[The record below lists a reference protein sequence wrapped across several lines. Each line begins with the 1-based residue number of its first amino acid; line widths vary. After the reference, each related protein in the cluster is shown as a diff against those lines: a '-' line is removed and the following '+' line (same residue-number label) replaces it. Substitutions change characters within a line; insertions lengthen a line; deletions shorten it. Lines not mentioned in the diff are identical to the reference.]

1 MYIQCA
7 SRNFVLCSMRKNSL
21 STLLL
26 LLVLIASCRSK
37 EKEGSKSENK
47 VDAARNF
54 IRSALDGKF
63 DEART
68 YMLPDSIN
76 TNFMDVVERSYQ
88 KAEQATKDGYRSAS
102 ITILNVND
110 QIKDSIAVVIYSNTF
125 KNDPDTLKV
134 IKTNGQW
141 LVDFKYLYE
150 HDTDTL
156 VNKAKTNDMLK

>member
-1 MYIQCA
+1 MK
-7 SRNFVLCSMRKNSL
+7 RNYLFFFFLLFSFYSCKNS
-21 STLLL
+21 
-26 LLVLIASCRSK
+26 
-37 EKEGSKSENK
+37 EENKSENK

-63 DEART
+63 DAART

-88 KAEQATKDGYRSAS
+88 KTEQATKDGYRSAS
-102 ITILNVND
+102 ITILNVTD
-110 QIKDSIAVVIYSNTF
+110 QIKDSVTVVIYSNTY

-141 LVDFKYLYE
+141 LVDFKYLYQ
-150 HDTDTL
+150 HDDDTL
-156 VNKAKTNDMLK
+156 VNKPITNDTLR

>member
-1 MYIQCA
+1 MK
-7 SRNFVLCSMRKNSL
+7 RNYLFFLFLLFSFYACKNKD
-21 STLLL
+21 
-26 LLVLIASCRSK
+26 K
-37 EKEGSKSENK
+37 EANKSENK

-76 TNFMDVVERSYQ
+76 ANFMDVAERSYQ

-110 QIKDSIAVVIYSNTF
+110 QVKDSITVVIYSNTF
-125 KNDPDTLKV
+125 KKDPDTLKV

-141 LVDFKYLYE
+141 LVDFKYLYQ
-150 HDTDTL
+150 HDADTL
-156 VNKAKTNDMLK
+156 VNKPIVN

>member
-1 MYIQCA
+1 MK
-7 SRNFVLCSMRKNSL
+7 RNYLFFLFLLFSFYACKNKD
-21 STLLL
+21 
-26 LLVLIASCRSK
+26 K
-37 EKEGSKSENK
+37 EANKSENK

-76 TNFMDVVERSYQ
+76 ANFMDVAERSYQ

-110 QIKDSIAVVIYSNTF
+110 QVKDSITVVIYSNTF
-125 KNDPDTLKV
+125 KKDPDTLKV

-141 LVDFKYLYE
+141 LVDFKYLYQ
-150 HDTDTL
+150 HDADTL
-156 VNKAKTNDMLK
+156 VNKPIIN